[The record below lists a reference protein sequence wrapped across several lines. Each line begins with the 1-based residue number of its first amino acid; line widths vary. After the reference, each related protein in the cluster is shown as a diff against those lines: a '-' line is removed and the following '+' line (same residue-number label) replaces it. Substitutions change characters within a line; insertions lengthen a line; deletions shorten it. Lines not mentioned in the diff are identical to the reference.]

1 MLNKCFTSLR
11 LKLKYN
17 YTLFEKY
24 IYQSNCFQN
33 RWVPFAYDLINI
45 VMIDNSVSDT

>member
-11 LKLKYN
+11 LKLEYN

-24 IYQSNCFQN
+24 IINQIVFKIGGSRLLMTQ
-33 RWVPFAYDLINI
+33 NI
-45 VMIDNSVSDT
+45 VMID